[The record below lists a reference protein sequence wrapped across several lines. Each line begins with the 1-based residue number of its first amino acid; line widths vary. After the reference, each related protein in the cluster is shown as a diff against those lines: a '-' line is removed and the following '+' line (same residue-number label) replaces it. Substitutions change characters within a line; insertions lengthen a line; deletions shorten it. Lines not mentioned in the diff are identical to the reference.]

1 MPETLNCAQ
10 AIVTACSLG
19 LDRLDAQLLLLHVLG
34 KPHGERAWL
43 IAHDRDPLQPEVSE
57 GFHLLCQRRAGGE
70 PLAYI
75 VCQQEFFGLPLA
87 VDARV
92 LIPRPDTETLVSW
105 ALDVMPAG
113 SAKVL
118 DLGTGSGAIALAIKH
133 ACSTA
138 EVSAIDASADAVAV
152 ARSNAAALGLA
163 VSMEISRWFERVN
176 GLFDVIVSNPPYV
189 REGDPHLAALGHE
202 PIQALTAG
210 SDGLSDLRQII
221 AGAPAHL
228 QAGGWLLLEHGY
240 DQAEVVRQLLQEE
253 GFESVSSRDD
263 LAGVQRCSGGRFSGL
278 KPDLGSGI
286 ESAR

>member
-1 MPETLNCAQ
+1 MAEALTCAQ
-10 AIVTACSLG
+10 AIAAACSLG

-43 IAHDRDPLQPEVSE
+43 IAHDRDPLPPEVSE
-57 GFHLLCQRRAGGE
+57 RFRLLSQCRASGE

-75 VCQQEFFGLPLA
+75 VGQQEFFGLPLA
-87 VDARV
+87 VDSRV

-133 ACSTA
+133 AHPA
-138 EVSAIDASADAVAV
+138 ADVSAIDASADAVAV
-152 ARSNAAALGLA
+152 ARSNAATLGLA
-163 VSMEISRWFERVN
+163 VSIEISRWFEQVD

-189 REGDPHLAALGHE
+189 RDGDPHLTALGHE

-210 SDGLSDLRQII
+210 ADGLSDLRQII
-221 AGAPAHL
+221 AAAPAHL

-240 DQAEVVRQLLQEE
+240 DQAEAVCQLLREQ

-263 LAGVQRCSGGRFSGL
+263 LAGIQRCSGGRWPHETG
-278 KPDLGSGI
+278 PAQRD
-286 ESAR
+286 

>member
-1 MPETLNCAQ
+1 MPEALTCAQ
-10 AIVTACSLG
+10 AIAAACSLG
-19 LDRLDAQLLLLHVLG
+19 LERLDAQLLLLHVLG

-43 IAHDRDPLQPEVSE
+43 IAHDRDPLPPEANE
-57 GFHLLCQRRAGGE
+57 LFRLLSQRRAGGE

-75 VCQQEFFGLPLA
+75 VGQQEFFGLPLA

-105 ALDVMPAG
+105 ALDVLPQG
-113 SAKVL
+113 YTKVL

-133 ACSTA
+133 ARPTA
-138 EVSAIDASADAVAV
+138 DVSAIDASADAVTL
-152 ARSNAAALGLA
+152 ARSNAAALGLT
-163 VSMEISRWFERVN
+163 VSREISRWFESVN

-221 AGAPAHL
+221 SAAPAHL

-240 DQAEVVRQLLQEE
+240 DQAEAVAQLLREQ
-253 GFESVSSRDD
+253 GFNSVSSRDD
-263 LAGVQRCSGGRFSGL
+263 LAGIQRCSGGFFGGV
-278 KPDLGSGI
+278 KPDLRSGI
-286 ESAR
+286 KSAR

>member
-1 MPETLNCAQ
+1 MAEALTCAQ
-10 AIVTACSLG
+10 AIAAACSLG
-19 LDRLDAQLLLLHVLG
+19 LDRLDTQLLLLHVLG
-34 KPHGERAWL
+34 KPSGERAWL
-43 IAHDRDPLQPEVSE
+43 IAHDRDPLPPEASE
-57 GFHLLCQRRAGGE
+57 RFRLLSQRRASGE

-75 VCQQEFFGLPLA
+75 VGQQEFFGLPLA

-105 ALDVMPAG
+105 ALDVLPAG

-133 ACSTA
+133 AHPA
-138 EVSAIDASADAVAV
+138 ADVSAIDASADAVAV
-152 ARSNAAALGLA
+152 ARSNAAALGLN
-163 VSMEISRWFERVN
+163 VSIEISRWFEQVD

-189 REGDPHLAALGHE
+189 RDGDPHLTALGHE

-210 SDGLSDLRQII
+210 ADGLSDLRQII
-221 AGAPAHL
+221 AAAPAHL

-240 DQAEVVRQLLQEE
+240 DQAEAVRQLLGER

-263 LAGVQRCSGGRFSGL
+263 LAGIQRCSGGRWQHEA
-278 KPDLGSGI
+278 GS
-286 ESAR
+286 AQRD

>member
-1 MPETLNCAQ
+1 MADALNCAQ
-10 AIVTACSLG
+10 AIAAACSLG

-34 KPHGERAWL
+34 KPSRERAWL
-43 IAHDRDPLQPEVSE
+43 IAHDRDPLLPEVSDRFQ
-57 GFHLLCQRRAGGE
+57 GLCQRRASGE

-75 VCQQEFFGLPLA
+75 VGQQEFFGLPLA
-87 VDARV
+87 VDSRV

-105 ALDVMPAG
+105 ALDVMPVGA
-113 SAKVL
+113 AKVI

-133 ACSTA
+133 ARTA
-138 EVSAIDASADAVAV
+138 ADVSAIDASADAVAA

-163 VSMEISRWFERVN
+163 VPIERSRWLEQVN

-202 PIQALTAG
+202 PMQALTAG

-221 AGAPAHL
+221 ASAPGHL
-228 QAGGWLLLEHGY
+228 TAGGWLLLEHGY
-240 DQAEVVRQLLQEE
+240 DQAEAVRHLLRKK

-263 LAGVQRCSGGRFSGL
+263 LAGVQRCSGGRW
-278 KPDLGSGI
+278 PHETRPAQRD
-286 ESAR
+286 

>member
-1 MPETLNCAQ
+1 MADALTCAQ
-10 AIVTACSLG
+10 AIAAACSLG

-43 IAHDRDPLQPEVSE
+43 IVHDRDPLPPAASE
-57 GFHLLCQRRAGGE
+57 RFSVLSQRRASGE

-75 VCQQEFFGLPLA
+75 VGQQEFFGLPLA

-105 ALDVMPAG
+105 ALDVLPVAP
-113 SAKVL
+113 SKVL

-133 ACSTA
+133 ACPTA
-138 EVSAIDASADAVAV
+138 VVSAIDASADAVAV

-163 VSMEISRWFERVN
+163 VSIKISRWFEQVK

-189 REGDPHLAALGHE
+189 REGDPHLAALGFE

-210 SDGLSDLRQII
+210 SDGLSDFRQII

-240 DQAEVVRQLLQEE
+240 DQAEDVRQLLREQ

-263 LAGVQRCSGGRFSGL
+263 LAGIQRCTGGRWPREAG
-278 KPDLGSGI
+278 PAQRD
-286 ESAR
+286 

>member
-1 MPETLNCAQ
+1 MADALTCAQ
-10 AIVTACSLG
+10 AIAAACSLG

-43 IAHDRDPLQPEVSE
+43 IAHDRDLLLPEASE
-57 GFHLLCQRRAGGE
+57 RFRVLSQRRASGE

-75 VCQQEFFGLPLA
+75 VGQQEFFGLPLA
-87 VDARV
+87 VDVRV

-105 ALDVMPAG
+105 ALDVLPAG
-113 SAKVL
+113 PSKVL

-133 ACSTA
+133 ACPA
-138 EVSAIDASADAVAV
+138 ADVSALDASADAIAV

-163 VSMEISRWFERVN
+163 VSMEISRWFEHVN

-189 REGDPHLAALGHE
+189 REGDPHLPALGHE

-221 AGAPAHL
+221 AAAPEHL

-240 DQAEVVRQLLQEE
+240 DQAVAVRQLLQDQ
-253 GFESVSSRDD
+253 GFENVSGRAD
-263 LAGVQRCSGGRFSGL
+263 LAGIQRCSGGRW
-278 KPDLGSGI
+278 PHEAGS
-286 ESAR
+286 ALRD

>member
-1 MPETLNCAQ
+1 MADALICAQ
-10 AIVTACSLG
+10 AIVAACSLG
-19 LDRLDAQLLLLHVLG
+19 LGRLDAQLLLLHVLG
-34 KPHGERAWL
+34 KPSRERAWL
-43 IAHDRDPLQPEVSE
+43 IAHDLDPLPPEAGERFRVLS
-57 GFHLLCQRRAGGE
+57 QRRASGE

-75 VCQQEFFGLPLA
+75 VGQQEFFGLPLA

-105 ALDVMPAG
+105 ALDVLPAG
-113 SAKVL
+113 RAKVL

-133 ACSTA
+133 ACPTA
-138 EVSAIDASADAVAV
+138 DVSAIDASADAVTV
-152 ARSNAAALGLA
+152 ARGNAAALGLA
-163 VSMEISRWFERVN
+163 VSIEISRWFEQVK

-240 DQAEVVRQLLQEE
+240 DQAEAVGQLLREQ
-253 GFESVSSRDD
+253 GFESISRRDD
-263 LAGVQRCSGGRFSGL
+263 LAGIQRCSGGLFVGL
-278 KPDLGSGI
+278 KRDLHNGI
-286 ESAR
+286 KSA

>member
-1 MPETLNCAQ
+1 MADALTCAQ
-10 AIVTACSLG
+10 AIAAACSLG

-34 KPHGERAWL
+34 KPSGERAWL
-43 IAHDRDPLQPEVSE
+43 IAHDRDPLPPEASE
-57 GFHLLCQRRAGGE
+57 RFRLLSQRRASGE

-75 VCQQEFFGLPLA
+75 VGQQEFFSLPLT
-87 VDARV
+87 VDSRV

-105 ALDVMPAG
+105 ALDVMPSG

-133 ACSTA
+133 AHPA
-138 EVSAIDASADAVAV
+138 ADVSAIDASADAVSV
-152 ARSNAAALGLA
+152 ARSNAATLGLA
-163 VSMEISRWFERVN
+163 VSIEISRWFEQVD

-189 REGDPHLAALGHE
+189 RDGDPHLTALGHE

-210 SDGLSDLRQII
+210 ADGLSDLRQII
-221 AGAPAHL
+221 AAAPAHL

-240 DQAEVVRQLLQEE
+240 DQAEAVRQLLGER

-263 LAGVQRCSGGRFSGL
+263 LAGIQRCSGGRWQHEA
-278 KPDLGSGI
+278 GS
-286 ESAR
+286 AQRD

>member
-1 MPETLNCAQ
+1 MANALNCAQ

-34 KPHGERAWL
+34 KPSSERAWL
-43 IAHDRDPLQPEVSE
+43 IAHDRDPLPPKVSE
-57 GFHLLCQRRAGGE
+57 GLRLLIQRRASGE

-75 VCQQEFFGLPLA
+75 VGQQEFFGLPLA
-87 VDARV
+87 VDPRV

-105 ALDVMPAG
+105 ALDVLPKGCA
-113 SAKVL
+113 AKVL

-133 ACSTA
+133 ACPTA
-138 EVSAIDASADAVAV
+138 DVSAIDASADAVTV
-152 ARSNAAALGLA
+152 ARGNAAALGLG
-163 VSMEISRWFERVN
+163 VSIEISPWFERVN

-189 REGDPHLAALGHE
+189 REGDPHLTALGHE

-221 AGAPAHL
+221 SAAPAHL

-240 DQAEVVRQLLQEE
+240 DQAEAVGQLLREQ

-263 LAGVQRCSGGRFSGL
+263 LAGIQRCTGGLFGGL
-278 KPDLGSGI
+278 NQHLRNGI
-286 ESAR
+286 KSA